1 MTTISRAIVMNDDSI
16 EINTDLSIDEI
27 RNKFISY
34 ILNNGFLYN
43 VSEEELRNNMNE
55 KWMITTCDG
64 MSFSNGCDDI
74 IYGILFQAFCVQENI
89 EITDFEY

>member
-1 MTTISRAIVMNDDSI
+1 MTTISRAIVMNDVSI
-16 EINTDLSIDEI
+16 KINTNLSIDEI
-27 RNKFISY
+27 QNKFIYY

-43 VSEEELRNNMNE
+43 ISEEELRSNINE
-55 KWMITTCDG
+55 NGIITSDDG
-64 MSFSNGCDDI
+64 IFFSNGCDDI